1 VIEGTVEAL
10 PDAGAGP
17 VVLGVRVPDVVVPHG
32 RRVRLPPSAAAGW
45 KTLVRLGKKEG
56 VGGGA
61 ASRRALYRETAR

>member
-45 KTLVRLGKKEG
+45 KTLVRLGKKE
-56 VGGGA
+56 
-61 ASRRALYRETAR
+61 